1 MWKPV
6 SCALHRLE
14 IRQILPPN
22 HLRALR
28 LPAAYGMES
37 SDNWLSIVYD
47 RLADDCLAGLTD
59 FFIIGV
65 ELVAPF
71 FPALLLADKALVL

>member
-1 MWKPV
+1 
-6 SCALHRLE
+6 
-14 IRQILPPN
+14 
-22 HLRALR
+22 
-28 LPAAYGMES
+28 MES